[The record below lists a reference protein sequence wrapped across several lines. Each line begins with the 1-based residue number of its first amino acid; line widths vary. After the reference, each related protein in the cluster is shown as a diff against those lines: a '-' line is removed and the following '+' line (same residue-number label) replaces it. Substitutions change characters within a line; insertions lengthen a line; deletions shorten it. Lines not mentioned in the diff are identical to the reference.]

1 MNTLKNA
8 VKKAR
13 IWILAA
19 CLGSVSFV
27 SYSFVDNYFE
37 VSKNLD
43 IFASLFRELNIYY
56 VDETKPGDLM
66 KKGIDSMLESLDPYT
81 NYIPESEIED
91 YRFLTTGQY
100 GGIGASIRKK
110 GDYVVIADP
119 YEGFAAQKGDLRAGD
134 LIISVDGKS
143 MKGKNTD
150 DVTKLLKGSPGTP
163 VKIVVQREG
172 EKGTIEKTLNR
183 EEIKINAVPYYGM
196 IDEHTGYINLGNF
209 TESASREVKE
219 ALLKLKENPNMT
231 SLVFDLR
238 GNPGGLLNEAVNIVN
253 LFVEKGQDIVSTK
266 GRVEEWKK
274 TYKALYSP
282 VELNMPIVVLVNS
295 GSASASEIVAGSLQD
310 LDRAVIVGQ
319 RTFGKGLVQTTRN
332 LSYNAKLKV
341 TTAKYYI
348 PSGRCIQAIDYA
360 QRNEDGSV
368 AKVPDSLMHKFKTKN
383 GRVVLDGGGIK
394 PDLGADNRQ
403 AAKITASLMNKL
415 LVFDYATKYKLA
427 HPSIPAADKFR
438 LTDEEYNDFVAFLA
452 DKDYDYTTKSEKLL
466 QDLKETAESEKY
478 MDGAKA
484 EYEALK
490 TKLMHDKKA
499 DLYKFKEEI
508 AELLTAEI
516 ASRYY
521 FQKGRLQAT
530 LSLDKEVNK
539 AIEVLNQKDTYT
551 AVLTGTYK
559 DDTSN
564 LNKTE
569 KKN

>member
-1 MNTLKNA
+1 MEKLKNL
-8 VKKAR
+8 VKR
-13 IWILAA
+13 TRVFILIIG
-19 CLGSVSFV
+19 LGSLSFV
-27 SYSFVDNYFE
+27 STGFVDNYFE

-91 YRFLTTGQY
+91 YRFMTTGQY

-110 GDYVVIADP
+110 GEYVVIADP
-119 YEGFAAQKGDLRAGD
+119 YEGFAAQKNDLRAGD
-134 LIISVDGKS
+134 IILSVDGKS

-150 DVTKLLKGSPGTP
+150 DVTKLLKGSPGTS
-163 VKIVVQREG
+163 VKVSIQREG
-172 EKGTIEKTLNR
+172 EKNPIEKTLTR
-183 EEIKINAVPYYGM
+183 EEIKIDAVPYYGM
-196 IDEHTGYINLGNF
+196 IDSNTGYINLSSF
-209 TESASREVKE
+209 TESASREVKA
-219 ALLKLKENPNMT
+219 ALIKLKENPNMN
-231 SLVFDLR
+231 SLVLDLR

-253 LFVEKGQDIVSTK
+253 LFVEKDQEVVSTK

-274 TYKALYSP
+274 TYKAVYSP
-282 VELNMPIVVLVNS
+282 VDVNIPIVVLVNS
-295 GSASASEIVAGSLQD
+295 GSASASEIVAGALQD
-310 LDRAVIVGQ
+310 LDRAVILGT
-319 RTFGKGLVQTTRN
+319 RTFGKGLVQTTRS

-368 AKVPDSLMHKFKTKN
+368 AKIPDSLMHPFKTKN

-394 PDLGADNRQ
+394 PDVTADNGQ
-403 AAKITASLMNKL
+403 LSKLSASLINKL
-415 LVFDYATKYKLA
+415 HIFDFATQYKLS
-427 HPSIPAADKFR
+427 HPSIPAPESFR
-438 LTDEEYNDFVAFLA
+438 LSDAEYDEFVKFLA
-452 DKDYDYTTKSEKLL
+452 NKEYDYTTKSEKLL
-466 QDLKETAESEKY
+466 ADLKEAAETEKY
-478 MDGAKA
+478 MEGAKA

-499 DLYKFKEEI
+499 DLMKFKDEI
-508 AELLTAEI
+508 KDILSAEI

-521 FQKGRLQAT
+521 YQKGRLRTT
-530 LSLDKEVNK
+530 LAMDKEVKK
-539 AIEVLNQKDTYT
+539 ALDILDQREKYT
-551 AVLTGTYK
+551 AVLSGAYK
-559 DDTSN
+559 DDTSMDN
-564 LNKTE
+564 S